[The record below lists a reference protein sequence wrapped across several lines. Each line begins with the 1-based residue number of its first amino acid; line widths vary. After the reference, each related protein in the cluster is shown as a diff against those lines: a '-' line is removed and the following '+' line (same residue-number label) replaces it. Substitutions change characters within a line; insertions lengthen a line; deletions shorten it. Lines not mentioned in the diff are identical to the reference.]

1 MFWCVSWA
9 GVRPLVQV
17 DGSLDGVQYAGI
29 LQHHIP
35 QVKAALGRQSAYII
49 EDDASIHG
57 TDDVRRAKDFLRLT
71 DLGLSSY
78 SPDLNIIEN
87 VWGIL
92 KRRIKNRAPES
103 REELILVSL
112 EEWGNITLEEIRTLF
127 RSMPKRLIDV
137 INRQEVVRN
146 IKLH

>member
-1 MFWCVSWA
+1 MDS
-9 GVRPLVQV
+9 P
-17 DGSLDGVQYAGI
+17 
-29 LQHHIP
+29 
-35 QVKAALGRQSAYII
+35 
-49 EDDASIHG
+49 
-57 TDDVRRAKDFLRLT
+57 
-71 DLGLSSY
+71 Y
-78 SPDLNIIEN
+78 SPDLNIIKN

-137 INRQEVVRN
+137 IN
-146 IKLH
+146 KHGGSTKY